1 MVATNNWRF
10 HVKRIIFVYWTD
22 FQNPH
27 SCAKTSRSNNLRNIH
42 LLGFYWI
49 FMVSFRSNDY
59 SWALWPIQKKIL
71 SQSRTHS
78 LYGLCYRHSR
88 ISLFISCWPVYSLNS
103 YSMTDWFAIR
113 RQMYEWKG
121 ILCDRSLIRIL
132 TTFLCVF
139 ILNADLFWPPH
150 GTLFLSS
157 WWCRFVDFMRFDHPH
172 Y

>member
-1 MVATNNWRF
+1 MSNALYLYTEWIFKIHIHAQR
-10 HVKRIIFVYWTD
+10 HRARIICETFICWD
-22 FQNPH
+22 FIGFLWFRFDQM
-27 SCAKTSRSNNLRNIH
+27 TI
-42 LLGFYWI
+42 LGLCDRFK
-49 FMVSFRSNDY
+49 
-59 SWALWPIQKKIL
+59 KKIL